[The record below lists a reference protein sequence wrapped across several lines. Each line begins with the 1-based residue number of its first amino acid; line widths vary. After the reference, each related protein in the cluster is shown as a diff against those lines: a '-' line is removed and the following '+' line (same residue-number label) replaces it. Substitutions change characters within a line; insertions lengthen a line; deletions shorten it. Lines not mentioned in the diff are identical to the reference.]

1 MTPRPG
7 SPGHRAG
14 AVEKKQ
20 RRGREAGEH
29 PRSCFLVTGAAA
41 GLDQDLTCS
50 AVLPGVALLLSHR
63 DHEPPCEA
71 SEVPDQELV
80 RLTATDR
87 PGQAGSHT
95 ADEYS
100 NASDLERPSRAS
112 SNARPAPT
120 TFTDRFGASSHR
132 GDQGFKPAQ
141 LYSLSGDPSGHG
153 RQGPAAIEIRAGPST
168 RGMPP
173 SAPGY
178 VRAAGPQPRASA
190 TREPRF
196 LVRRQAVPRAGRAAV
211 VSARCAIPRPVG
223 ALGRLRRAH
232 LEARNC
238 LLVAP

>member
-1 MTPRPG
+1 
-7 SPGHRAG
+7 
-14 AVEKKQ
+14 
-20 RRGREAGEH
+20 
-29 PRSCFLVTGAAA
+29 VTGAAA

-153 RQGPAAIEIRAGPST
+153 RAGSCGYRDSRRPFYTRNAPQRARIRTSGGSSAASFRNTRATVPCETSSCAASWESGGSLSPLCHSSASRRLSSAST
-168 RGMPP
+168 R
-173 SAPGY
+173 S
-178 VRAAGPQPRASA
+178 
-190 TREPRF
+190 
-196 LVRRQAVPRAGRAAV
+196 
-211 VSARCAIPRPVG
+211 
-223 ALGRLRRAH
+223 LGSS
-232 LEARNC
+232 
-238 LLVAP
+238 